1 MIMGKILSA
10 QSILKQKG
18 FVQNKFDSNG
28 FMNAVGEYFLKN
40 PVESRLLL
48 VPYRFLDIDRTDE
61 QHGNIFGITEEEEKL
76 GYKVQTETVP
86 YTLSGIGKQIRIAKF
101 LKEAMEN
108 DNLQWRFNTDYG
120 IGAPRIIIDKPF
132 FENAAGL
139 LRVMGGYVVEKEMK
153 KRHKLYWVTL
163 V

>member
-1 MIMGKILSA
+1 MGKILRV
-10 QSILKQKG
+10 QDILKQKG
-18 FVQNKFDSNG
+18 FVQKKFDTNG
-28 FMNAVGEYFLKN
+28 FMNAVGEYFLNN

-61 QHGNIFGITEEEEKL
+61 EYGNPFGITEEEEKL
-76 GYKVQTETVP
+76 GYKVQTETVL
-86 YTLSGIGKQIRIAKF
+86 YTLSSLGKQIRIAKF
-101 LKEAMEN
+101 LQEAMEN
-108 DNLQWRFNTDYG
+108 DDTQFRLNTEYG
-120 IGAPRIIIDKPF
+120 IGSPRIIIDKPF
-132 FENAAGL
+132 FENAAGA